1 MEIAVSPFGARYIG
15 IWTLAPIA
23 KLEGKCVMTV
33 FGKADFV
40 RSKLKFNM
48 QVYDHKYLLGKTQE
62 NIYRIN

>member
-1 MEIAVSPFGARYIG
+1 
-15 IWTLAPIA
+15 
-23 KLEGKCVMTV
+23 MTV